1 MKGPYM
7 TSANHDLQAK
17 SRSLQS
23 LFGWLFGFGAFLLV
37 SELVY
42 RPVKAVVMAGDAEAA
57 VAWARF
63 AGMAADSLPS
73 LALLAALW
81 SARSM
86 FKAMATGDVL
96 SPRSSAAL
104 GRVGDWLIISAISG
118 LGLGPF
124 GDRFDA
130 IGTAYFSAL
139 VVLAALGLAIRLL
152 GRIHALAAEIAADN
166 RQII

>member
-1 MKGPYM
+1 M
-7 TSANHDLQAK
+7 TSATHDLQAK

-23 LFGWLFGFGAFLLV
+23 LFGWVFGFGTFLLF
-37 SELVY
+37 SELAY
-42 RPVKAVVMAGDAEAA
+42 RPLKAVVMAGEPEVA

-63 AGMAADSLPS
+63 AGMTADALPS

-81 SARSM
+81 SARAM

-104 GRVGDWLIISAISG
+104 GRVGDWLIVSAI
-118 LGLGPF
+118 LGLVLGPL
-124 GDRFDA
+124 DDKFDA
-130 IGTAYFSAL
+130 LGAAYFSAL

-166 RQII
+166 SQII

>member
-1 MKGPYM
+1 MSL
-7 TSANHDLQAK
+7 TVHDLQAK

-23 LFGWLFGFGAFLLV
+23 LFGWLFGFGAFLLF
-37 SELVY
+37 SELAY
-42 RPVKAVVMAGDAEAA
+42 MPLKAVVMAGDAEAA
-57 VAWARF
+57 AAWSRF
-63 AGMAADSLPS
+63 GGMAADALPS

-81 SARSM
+81 SARAM

-104 GRVGDWLIISAISG
+104 GRVGDWLIVSAILG

-124 GDRFDA
+124 AEKFDA